1 MSRFILAVITE
12 VVETIEF
19 LLAPYHQ
26 SNIKFINVE
35 DEFRNE
41 YETKSKKYIQLEDG
55 RLVSPRDEIFE
66 MAHPDGRGFIYK
78 IPPHLKRVWIPHKEK
93 YASFDEYMVQHVG
106 YYSKD
111 EKTGKWGYWGNPHA
125 KWDYCA
131 IDDTGILV
139 LKSNKHADAAQIKD
153 IFFIEQSELESEHDG
168 PREDIEGVR
177 VPPALSSTCQDFI
190 KDWEKIVSGKDSSRK
205 DLLLEKYGD
214 KQNYLREMLSFS
226 TAAVITPDGTWYEK
240 SGKAWIGKNPDNQ
253 KDVKEFHSSYFDA
266 FIRNAD
272 PENYLIM
279 VECHI

>member
-1 MSRFILAVITE
+1 MSRFIVSVITE
-12 VVETIEF
+12 VLEGFEF
-19 LLAPYHQ
+19 LLAPYQ
-26 SNIKFINVE
+26 QNNIKFIDVE
-35 DEFRNE
+35 EKYRHE

-55 RLVSPRDEIFE
+55 RLVAPRDEIFE
-66 MAHPDGRGFIYK
+66 MADPGGRGFIYR
-78 IPPHLKRVWIPHKEK
+78 IPAHLKRVWMPHKEK

-111 EKTGKWGYWGNPHA
+111 EKSGKWGYRGNPHA

-139 LKSNKHADAAQIKD
+139 LKSNKPANAAQIKD
-153 IFFIEQSELESEHDG
+153 IFFIEQSEHDG
-168 PREDIEGVR
+168 PREDIEGVC
-177 VPPALSSTCQDFI
+177 VPPVLISTCKDFI

-205 DLLLEKYGD
+205 DFFLEKYGD

-240 SGKAWIGKNPDNQ
+240 SGKAWIGKNSENP